1 MKKKKKLYELNY
13 SSPSSYIKVSELDI
27 PLPAMPPLELMD
39 NYGLPEEEQKFR
51 RTEIPNSLKR
61 KKKHLSEEE
70 KKFIEDEYH
79 KRHHGVWVL
88 IKNKPIYI
96 TGPYYH
102 FLNYWWT
109 KNGVH
114 PEFRYEQALLY
125 QLWDFIVRD
134 INCYGLFLIKP
145 RRVGG
150 TEFTL
155 HLEYEYATRV
165 QNVKC
170 GMQSKNDNSAE
181 TNFKRLTK
189 AHKRMIWFMKP
200 IHKGSDDPNEA
211 LDFKY
216 PMTVQTAKKLRDLA
230 ENGEEEES
238 IYEHEELG
246 SVIDYGPSVAVHYD
260 GEELNRY
267 ILNEFGKLE
276 KMSAVDCW
284 DKVKPCLHY
293 DNGITIVGKAMFE
306 STIEE
311 INDEQIDEMTDL
323 WEDSDPTKRDGN
335 GRTTSGLYRVFIDA
349 ISSTNHDAW
358 GFPQEE
364 QNLKFLNDQEKEL
377 ERKGKIKELGK
388 LRRKTPRCVEDALTP
403 SGNQSSFNKEN
414 LSDIYNRLTF
424 QEDINDPL
432 TVRGNF
438 KWTGGVF
445 DSKVYFEVDPEGKFY
460 VRELLKDGDDNKYI
474 IYAGEKYP
482 ANVERFRGGVDPY
495 DHEDVADKT
504 RASKG
509 AGVIMKMYS
518 ELEDG
523 AKLEDSE
530 GISIPLDG
538 AWDWT
543 SKCPVAIYCNRE
555 DDPNVFFE
563 DMLMMHIYYGTQM
576 LPENNKTAIKKYFK
590 DRGYAQY
597 IMLRPQETIADQ
609 SKAKQT
615 GGIAATTDTI
625 DQYFTLITH
634 YVMNYWNGMKFIDLV
649 KDLQAMNRKNRGK
662 HDLGVA
668 FGWAL
673 IACDNKQLRT
683 LPRGH
688 MEGQEGP
695 KWFDY
700 HEVA

>member
-1 MKKKKKLYELNY
+1 M
-13 SSPSSYIKVSELDI
+13 PSLDE
-27 PLPAMPPLELMD
+27 ME
-39 NYGLPEEEQKFR
+39 NYGIPDLEQKFK
-51 RTEIPNSLKR
+51 RTEIPKSLKR
-61 KKKHLSEEE
+61 KKNNLSEEE
-70 KKFIEDEYH
+70 KQFIADEYH
-79 KRHHGVWVL
+79 KRWNGVWVL
-88 IKNKPIYI
+88 IKGRPIYI

-114 PEFRYEQALLY
+114 PEFRYEQAVLY

-155 HLEYEYATRV
+155 HLEYEFASRV

-189 AHKRMIWFMKP
+189 SHKRMIWYMKP
-200 IHKGSDDPNEA
+200 IHKGSDDPNGSLE
-211 LDFKY
+211 FKY
-216 PMTVQTAKKLRDLA
+216 PITVQTAKKLRDLA

-238 IYEHEELG
+238 QYEHDELG
-246 SVIDYGPSVAVHYD
+246 SVIDYGPSVDVHYD

-276 KMSAVDCW
+276 KMSAKSCW

-293 DNGITIVGKAMFE
+293 NNGIKIVGKAMFE

-311 INDEQIDEMTDL
+311 INDEQIVEMTEI
-323 WEDSDPTKRDGN
+323 WEDSDPNKRDAN

-349 ISSTNHDAW
+349 IESTNHDEW
-358 GFPQEE
+358 GFPKAEENLSFLNAQEE
-364 QNLKFLNDQEKEL
+364 DYKKKGKLKEL
-377 ERKGKIKELGK
+377 AT
-388 LRRKTPRCVEDALTP
+388 LRRKTPRSVEDALTP
-403 SGNQSSFNKEN
+403 SGNQSSFNTEN
-414 LSDIYNRLTF
+414 LADIYNRLIF
-424 QEDINDPL
+424 QQDANDPL

-438 KWTGGVF
+438 KWTGGVY
-445 DSKVYFEVDPEGKFY
+445 DSKVYFEPDPEGKFI
-460 VRELLKDGDDNKYI
+460 VRELLKDGDDNKI
-474 IYAGEKYP
+474 INFGGVKFP
-482 ANVERFRGGVDPY
+482 GNVEKFRGGVDPY
-495 DHEDVADKT
+495 DHEDVADKN

-509 AGVIMKMYS
+509 AGVIMRMFDT
-518 ELEDG
+518 LEDG
-523 AKLEDSE
+523 AKVEDKD
-530 GISIPLDG
+530 GVSIPMDG
-538 AWDWT
+538 AWAWVT
-543 SKCPVAIYCNRE
+543 KCPVVIYCHRE
-555 DDPNVFFE
+555 DDPNDFFE

-576 LPENNKTAIKKYFK
+576 LAENNKTAIKKYFK
-590 DRGYAQY
+590 QRGYAQY
-597 IMLRPQETIADQ
+597 VMLRPLETIGDQ

-615 GGIAATTDTI
+615 GGIAATADTI
-625 DQYFTLITH
+625 DQYFTAITH
-634 YVMNYWNGMKFIDLV
+634 YIMNYWNGIKFIDLV
-649 KDLQAMNRKNRGK
+649 KDLQEMNRKNRGK

-673 IACDNKQLRT
+673 IACDNKQLAQ